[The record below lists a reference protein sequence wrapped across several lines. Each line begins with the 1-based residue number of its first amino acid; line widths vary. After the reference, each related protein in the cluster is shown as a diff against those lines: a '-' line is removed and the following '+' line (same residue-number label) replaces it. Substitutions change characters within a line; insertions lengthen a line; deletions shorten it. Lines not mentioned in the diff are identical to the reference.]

1 MLKVRI
7 VDRILLKLYS
17 QRAISGFRMVKFRLN
32 IIACRIG
39 PASNNKKYFTL
50 SEVGHRKI
58 QPLQGISV

>member
-58 QPLQGISV
+58 